1 MFVVATVS
9 FNYFLDKLGVEKL
22 SVLMREL
29 GKCSCWESA
38 HRNIGPG
45 IEEIFGFF
53 LFWALFQG
61 VAIPKQ
67 NQGGRKWQDFKVR

>member
-1 MFVVATVS
+1 MTTVS
-9 FNYFLDKLGVEKL
+9 GNNFLDKLGAEKL

-38 HRNIGPG
+38 HRNKGPG

-53 LFWALFQG
+53 LF
-61 VAIPKQ
+61 
-67 NQGGRKWQDFKVR
+67 GRFFKEQQSQSKIKEDASGKTSR